1 MLTRLVPCTLIPA
14 LLVGCSGRPPGAAM
28 AAGLPPRPA
37 KKPVRLLAVGDLML
51 GTSVKKQIR
60 EKGPAYPFRK
70 YRDLLTEADL
80 TFGNLETPLS
90 DRGTPTAGK
99 SQESL
104 DDKTNFIFR
113 APPSSAEGLAE
124 AGFDVVSL
132 ANNHMMD
139 YGSTAL
145 QDTLESLQEAKV
157 AGVGAG
163 EDWDS
168 AMQPVFLERNGQ
180 RFSFFAIS
188 DILPLYSA
196 ATKTSPGVAPARGR
210 AFTKGMPKLIAAA
223 HKKAD
228 WVVVS
233 VHWGVEKFTGAT
245 ERQKNLGHQLIDWGA
260 DAVIGSHTHVLG
272 PTERYHGGVIHY
284 SLGNFIGNPG
294 SRKDVGLWE
303 IRFDPGER
311 PTELSLLY
319 NWKAEPVSENAKA
332 RQKVALRSR

>member
-1 MLTRLVPCTLIPA
+1 MLKRLLLCILIPA
-14 LLVGCSGRPPGAAM
+14 LLAGCSGRPPGAAM
-28 AAGLPPRPA
+28 TAGLPARAA

-51 GTSVKKQIR
+51 GTSVKKLIR

-70 YRDLLTEADL
+70 YREMLTGADL

-104 DDKTNFIFR
+104 DDGTNFIFR

-139 YGSTAL
+139 YGPDAL
-145 QDTLESLQEAKV
+145 RDTLEILQEAKV

-163 EDWDS
+163 EDWEA

-180 RFSFFAIS
+180 RFAFFAIS
-188 DILPLYSA
+188 DILPLCSA
-196 ATKTSPGVAPARGR
+196 ATKTTPGVAPARGR
-210 AFTKGMPKLIAAA
+210 AFTKAMPKLIAAA

-228 WVVVS
+228 WVLVS

-245 ERQKNLGHQLIDWGA
+245 VRQKTLGHQLIDWGA

-272 PTERYHGGVIHY
+272 PTERYRGGVIHY

-303 IRFDPGER
+303 IRFEPGER
-311 PTELSLLY
+311 PTEESLLY
-319 NWKAEPVSENAKA
+319 NWKAEPVSDNAKA
-332 RQKVALRSR
+332 REKVAAGAR